1 LSLSLLIILHE
12 LGHIPAKLF
21 KTRVEKF
28 YLFFDVKYSISKE
41 NWRNRIRWLVAS
53 WWLCKISGMIDE
65 HGQRTDGF
73 ATTTIRIS
81 KPTWQRLIIMLGGVT
96 VDSFWLS

>member
-1 LSLSLLIILHE
+1 
-12 LGHIPAKLF
+12 
-21 KTRVEKF
+21 
-28 YLFFDVKYSISKE
+28 
-41 NWRNRIRWLVAS
+41 
-53 WWLCKISGMIDE
+53 MIDE

-73 ATTTIRIS
+73 TATTMGIS